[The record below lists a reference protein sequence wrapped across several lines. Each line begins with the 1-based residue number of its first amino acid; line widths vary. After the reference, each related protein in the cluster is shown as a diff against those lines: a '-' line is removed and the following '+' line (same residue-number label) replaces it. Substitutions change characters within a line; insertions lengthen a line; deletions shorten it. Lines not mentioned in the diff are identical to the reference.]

1 MAGTAPVSFLND
13 RALSLFRN
21 PNSPLS
27 LTQHDGKEAKSSLV
41 TGPAG
46 APGSHQGTQHAA
58 PWAPQATFSSHH
70 MCSRGRGSATR
81 SPRTF
86 AVIVLCELI
95 ASSAAAITL
104 AAERAH
110 CIDAGFSEPAVL
122 AALDALIDI

>member
-1 MAGTAPVSFLND
+1 MRSPGP
-13 RALSLFRN
+13 
-21 PNSPLS
+21 PKPLS
-27 LTQHDGKEAKSSLV
+27 HHITS
-41 TGPAG
+41 
-46 APGSHQGTQHAA
+46 APGGEVLRLGA
-58 PWAPQATFSSHH
+58 
-70 MCSRGRGSATR
+70 C
-81 SPRTF
+81 RTF

>member
-1 MAGTAPVSFLND
+1 MAGTAPGSFLND

-46 APGSHQGTQHAA
+46 APGSHQGTQHAE
-58 PWAPQATFSSHH
+58 PWTPQATFSSHH
-70 MCSRGRGSATR
+70 ICSRGEVLRLGAC
-81 SPRTF
+81 RTF
-86 AVIVLCELI
+86 AVVVLCELI
-95 ASSAAAITL
+95 ASSAAAVTL